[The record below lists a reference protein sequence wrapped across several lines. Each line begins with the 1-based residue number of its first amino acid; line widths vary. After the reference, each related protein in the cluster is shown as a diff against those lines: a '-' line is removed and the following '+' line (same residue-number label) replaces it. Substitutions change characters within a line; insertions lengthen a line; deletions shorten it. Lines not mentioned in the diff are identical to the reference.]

1 MKDYKKRL
9 VKPKNKIV
17 SGMMYLLPIFILFIV
32 IEKLWYKVSH
42 LGKIVVHNLHLDDFF
57 GKYSLT
63 ITTGL
68 LLLFIFYVFGYLATF
83 PKFKTFYNWFEGMML
98 DVIPGYS
105 KYKTE
110 LENKIS
116 PKPDNRLSV
125 LVHTPMGNKPGL
137 LIDEKA
143 SSSVVFF
150 PSTTNALEGEVLVV
164 DNKMIQKIDLDAKS
178 LLGIM
183 KKQGKGLPVV

>member
-68 LLLFIFYVFGYLATF
+68 LLLLIFYVFGYLATL
-83 PKFKTFYNWFEGMML
+83 PRFKTFYNWFEGMML
-98 DVIPGYS
+98 DVIPGYG

-110 LENKIS
+110 LENKIN
-116 PKPDNRLSV
+116 PKPDNRTSV
-125 LVHTPMGNKPGL
+125 LVSTPMGNKPGL
-137 LIDEKA
+137 LIDEKT

-164 DNKMIQKIDLDAKS
+164 DNKMVQKIDIDAKS
-178 LLGIM
+178 LLSIM
-183 KKQGKGLPVV
+183 KKQGKGLPVA

>member
-1 MKDYKKRL
+1 
-9 VKPKNKIV
+9 
-17 SGMMYLLPIFILFIV
+17 GMMYLLPIFVLFIV

-42 LGKIVVHNLHLDDFF
+42 LGKLVVHNLHLDDFF

-68 LLLFIFYVFGYLATF
+68 LILLIFYVFGYLATLSRF
-83 PKFKTFYNWFEGMML
+83 MNFYNWFEGMLL

-116 PKPDNRLSV
+116 PKPDNRIPV
-125 LVHTPMGNKPGL
+125 LVNTPMGDKPGL

-143 SSSVVFF
+143 NNSVVFF
-150 PSTTNALEGEVLVV
+150 PSATNALEGEVLVA
-164 DNKMIQKIDLDAKS
+164 DNKMIQKIDIDAKS
-178 LLGIM
+178 LL
-183 KKQGKGLPVV
+183 

>member
-68 LLLFIFYVFGYLATF
+68 LLLIIFYVFGYLATLPRF
-83 PKFKTFYNWFEGMML
+83 MKFYNWFEGMML

-105 KYKTE
+105 KYKTQ

-116 PKPDNRLSV
+116 PKPDNRISV
-125 LVHTPMGNKPGL
+125 LVNTPMGDKPGL
-137 LIDEKA
+137 LIDEKT
-143 SSSVVFF
+143 SNSVVFF

-164 DNKMIQKIDLDAKS
+164 DNKIIQKIDIDAKS
-178 LLGIM
+178 LLSIM
-183 KKQGKGLPVV
+183 KKQGKGLPVA

>member
-1 MKDYKKRL
+1 
-9 VKPKNKIV
+9 
-17 SGMMYLLPIFILFIV
+17 
-32 IEKLWYKVSH
+32 
-42 LGKIVVHNLHLDDFF
+42 
-57 GKYSLT
+57 
-63 ITTGL
+63 
-68 LLLFIFYVFGYLATF
+68 
-83 PKFKTFYNWFEGMML
+83 MML

-116 PKPDNRLSV
+116 PKPDNRTPV
-125 LVHTPMGNKPGL
+125 LVHAPMGDKPGL

-143 SSSVVFF
+143 TSSVVFF

-164 DNKMIQKIDLDAKS
+164 DNKIIQKIDIDAKS

-183 KKQGKGLPVV
+183 KKQGKGLPVS